1 MVVLPSGLSYAK
13 NSTVLAGSA
22 LPVKL
27 GVASL
32 VWLSKGELPLSE
44 ADLNPVEGAAMGG
57 YWLIAIF
64 ESPLKSLLKVVPI
77 QDR

>member
-44 ADLNPVEGAAMGG
+44 AALKSGVEGAAMGG
-57 YWLIAIF
+57 
-64 ESPLKSLLKVVPI
+64 VTG
-77 QDR
+77 